1 MDWIGDKLAQ
11 LIEEGK
17 RALGTEIVLAS
28 ESPED
33 EMDDGSGDWVEDDD
47 MPGSHSAGTT
57 KRPRHRNS
65 LSTPN
70 TSTPRRYAHQ
80 SHFKSEDISSS
91 PFASSATPDT
101 SFSYSHES
109 DWSSPQLKETMER
122 ARAAYKQR
130 RGL

>member
-33 EMDDGSGDWVEDDD
+33 EMDDGSGDWVAEDD
-47 MPGSHSAGTT
+47 MFGSRFSGSA
-57 KRPRHRNS
+57 KRPRHCNS
-65 LSTPN
+65 LSTSSA
-70 TSTPRRYAHQ
+70 STPRRYVHQ
-80 SHFKSEDISSS
+80 LHSKSEDINSSA
-91 PFASSATPDT
+91 FASSAAPDT

-109 DWSSPQLKETMER
+109 DWSSPQLKESMER
-122 ARAAYKQR
+122 ARAAYRQSQ
-130 RGL
+130 GL